1 MKTMIPYQ
9 KEKIENAIC
18 FFAAEHQKKI
28 GHPLDEASL
37 YKCLAFLD
45 FETFEETGRP
55 ALGLD
60 YLAME
65 RGPVPIKIYEDRL
78 SLKTECFEFVVKRDE
93 YSAKEKLLIIP
104 HGKPDLDYFSE
115 HEKNK
120 MKHIIE
126 IFTDSSIKAGLRS
139 DASHERIKAWKKTWA
154 KKQNSIIDYSLTF
167 DDNLRT
173 KKPEDLSF
181 GEECFLTA
189 EALAKSGA

>member
-1 MKTMIPYQ
+1 MIPYQ

-18 FFAAEHQKKI
+18 FFAAVHQKKT
-28 GHPLDEASL
+28 GRSLDEASL

-45 FETFEETGRP
+45 FEAFDETGRP

-60 YLAME
+60 YIAMQW
-65 RGPVPIKIYEDRL
+65 GPVPIKIYEARR
-78 SLKTECFEFVVKRDE
+78 SLKTDCFEFVVKRDE
-93 YSAKEKLLIIP
+93 YSAKEKFLVIA
-104 HGKPDLDYFSE
+104 HGKPDLNYFSE
-115 HEKNK
+115 YEKTK
-120 MKHIIE
+120 MRRIIE
-126 IFTDSSIKAGLRS
+126 IFADRSIKDGLRN

-181 GEECFLTA
+181 AEGCFLTS

>member
-1 MKTMIPYQ
+1 MIPYQ

-18 FFAAEHQKKI
+18 FFAAEHQKKTRR
-28 GHPLDEASL
+28 PLDQTSL
-37 YKCLAFLD
+37 YKYLAFLD
-45 FETFEETGRP
+45 FETCEERGKPT
-55 ALGLD
+55 LGLI
-60 YLAME
+60 YKAMQW
-65 RGPVPIKIYEDRL
+65 GPVPIEIYDARR
-78 SLKTECFEFVVKRDE
+78 SLKTECFEFVAQKDE
-93 YSAKEKLLIIP
+93 LSSREKFLVVA

-115 HEKNK
+115 YEKTK

-126 IFTDSSIKAGLRS
+126 IFADRSIKAGLRS

-181 GEECFLTA
+181 AEGCFLTS

>member
-1 MKTMIPYQ
+1 MIPYQ

-18 FFAAEHQKKI
+18 FFAAEHQKKTRR
-28 GHPLDEASL
+28 PLDQTSL
-37 YKCLAFLD
+37 YKYLAFLD

-60 YLAME
+60 YIAMQW
-65 RGPVPIKIYEDRL
+65 GPVPIKIYEARR
-78 SLKTECFEFVVKRDE
+78 SLKTDCFEFVVKRDE
-93 YSAKEKLLIIP
+93 YSAKEKLLVVA

-115 HEKNK
+115 YEKTK
-120 MKHIIE
+120 MKRIIE
-126 IFTDSSIKAGLRS
+126 VFADSSIRAGLRS

-154 KKQNSIIDYSLTF
+154 KKKNSPIDYSLTF
-167 DDNLRT
+167 DKDPKT

-181 GEECFLTA
+181 AEECFLTA

>member
-1 MKTMIPYQ
+1 MIPYQ

-18 FFAAEHQKKI
+18 FFAAEHQKKTRR
-28 GHPLDEASL
+28 PLDQTSL
-37 YKCLAFLD
+37 YKYLAFLD

-60 YLAME
+60 YIAME
-65 RGPVPIKIYEDRL
+65 RGPVPIEIYGARR
-78 SLKTECFEFVVKRDE
+78 SLKTECFEFVAQKDE
-93 YSAKEKLLIIP
+93 LSSREKFLVIA

-115 HEKNK
+115 YEKTK
-120 MKHIIE
+120 MKRIIE
-126 IFTDSSIKAGLRS
+126 VFADRSIKAGLRS

-154 KKQNSIIDYSLTF
+154 KKKNSPIDYSLTF
-167 DDNLRT
+167 DKDPRT

-181 GEECFLTA
+181 AEGCFLTS

>member
-1 MKTMIPYQ
+1 MIPYQ

-18 FFAAEHQKKI
+18 FFAAEHQKKT

-45 FETFEETGRP
+45 FEVFEETGRP
-55 ALGLD
+55 VLGLD
-60 YLAME
+60 YIAMQW
-65 RGPVPIKIYEDRL
+65 GPVPVRLYEARR

-93 YSAKEKLLIIP
+93 YSAKEKLLVIA

-115 HEKNK
+115 YEKSR
-120 MKHIIE
+120 MKRIIE
-126 IFTDSSIKAGLRS
+126 VFAGPGG

-167 DDNLRT
+167 DKDPRT

-181 GEECFLTA
+181 AEECFLTA
-189 EALAKSGA
+189 EALAKSGV

>member
-1 MKTMIPYQ
+1 MIPYQ

-18 FFAAEHQKKI
+18 FFAAVHQKKT
-28 GHPLDEASL
+28 GRSLDEASL

-60 YLAME
+60 YIAME
-65 RGPVPIKIYEDRL
+65 RGPVPIEIYGARR
-78 SLKTECFEFVVKRDE
+78 SLKTECFEFVAQKDE
-93 YSAKEKLLIIP
+93 LSSREKFLVIA

-115 HEKNK
+115 YEKTK
-120 MKHIIE
+120 MKRIIE
-126 IFTDSSIKAGLRS
+126 IFADRSIKAGLRS

-154 KKQNSIIDYSLTF
+154 KKKNSLIDYSLTF
-167 DDNLRT
+167 DKDPRT

-181 GEECFLTA
+181 AEECFLTA